1 MKHLKYFE
9 YTHISNPPKFKI
21 GDYVSINM
29 QPDYNYDEC
38 LAQIVDI
45 TNKEDY
51 PYVIQF
57 YNDTTFS
64 MGEDGLTLLT
74 PEEIEYFKILKTSS
88 KYNL

>member
-1 MKHLKYFE
+1 MKYLKTFE
-9 YTHISNPPKFKI
+9 YINISNPPKFKI

-29 QPDYNYDEC
+29 QPDYDYDDC

-45 TNKEDY
+45 TNKENH
-51 PYVIQF
+51 PYIIQF
-57 YNDTTFS
+57 YNGTTFS

-74 PEEIEYFKILKTSS
+74 PEEIEYFEILKTTK